1 MAGYLRPGFLSHIWV
16 RRENIVR
23 LSPDKRWLPN
33 FKRDNCAWCLAL
45 TNRLG
50 KRQSAYRLQEF
61 VGSRFPQ
68 SRRKIISISAF
79 EFIIQPVAVTLNESI
94 NVLACWV
101 IDSDAP
107 TAFTCTKQRFD
118 IFSIKIDC
126 SRNHVFA
133 TVSRSERFCR
143 VIHSLDFSRLWTML
157 I

>member
-1 MAGYLRPGFLSHIWV
+1 ADRNRSHWSTSKTPSYTKSV
-16 RRENIVR
+16 SWQHHR
-23 LSPDKRWLPN
+23 
-33 FKRDNCAWCLAL
+33 
-45 TNRLG
+45 
-50 KRQSAYRLQEF
+50 
-61 VGSRFPQ
+61 RFPQ
-68 SRRKIISISAF
+68 FRRKIISISAF

-94 NVLACWV
+94 NALACWV